1 LGVEPLI
8 GAHGI
13 PPWIGIAVGWVVCGA
28 ALWKGGWSERT
39 VAAGFLLSWFV
50 DALLKD
56 HRFAGPQ
63 WPAFVSDT
71 MLFLLILI
79 VAMRS
84 GRYWPLFAAA
94 FTLLEVVT
102 HAASIV
108 ARHLSAWAYITANV
122 IWTYL
127 LLGSIAYGVWGH
139 ARRANYIAATSDPMD
154 DPGATRR

>member
-1 LGVEPLI
+1 LV
-8 GAHGI
+8 GAYGI
-13 PPWIGIAVGWVVCGA
+13 PPWIGIAIGWIVCGG
-28 ALWKGGWSERT
+28 ALWKGGWAERA
-39 VAAGFLLSWFV
+39 VAGGFLLSWFA
-50 DALLKD
+50 DAVLKD

-63 WPAFVSDT
+63 WASFVSDSAF
-71 MLFLLILI
+71 FLLILW
-79 VAMRS
+79 VALRS

-94 FTLLEVVT
+94 FQLLEVVT

-127 LLGSIAYGVWGH
+127 LLGALAVGVWGEF
-139 ARRANYIAATSDPMD
+139 RRVSQPTANDAPTP